1 MMSSIAITEFKAR
14 RERVLAQMEAGAV
27 ALFPA
32 ASEVTRSRDTE
43 FPFRQDSDFH
53 YLTGFPEPDAILVL
67 IKADNNTPNSQN
79 QSMLFCLPKDPV
91 AEIWQGRRFGQE
103 QAAQNF
109 LFDQA
114 YSLDEAER
122 QLIDIL
128 NGVQHI
134 YFSQGSYAAF
144 DTFIFDLLSKLRSN
158 PKKGWKAPQQITDVR
173 HIVHEMRLFKS
184 DAEIAVMR
192 QAGAISCEAHKRA
205 MQFVQPGATEFQIE
219 AELHHHYAM
228 NGARYPAYGTIAGS
242 GDNACILHYTENNAE
257 LHDGDLLLVDSGCE
271 LAGYAADITRTYP
284 VNGQFSKEQAA
295 LYQIVLDAQLA
306 ALEYTK
312 PGGTLKQAAD
322 VVNRIITQGLVS
334 LGILQGDVEALIE
347 QAQHKRFYMHGLGH
361 WLGLDVHDVGEYKI
375 NDVERPFEPGMVL
388 TIEPGIYIS
397 QSEAV
402 DDKWKGIGIRI
413 EDNILITE
421 HGYDNLTQAV
431 PKTIAEIEALMKK
444 VD

>member
-1 MMSSIAITEFKAR
+1 MSSIAITEFKAR